1 MDLNNWSD
9 VDPTTNSS
17 FEAVS
22 YTNASS
28 NGYAKTMGWDSNHPD
43 IQTTTEI
50 GGSSTTY
57 YSDYYYQNLGVRT
70 TFAGGHLY
78 YGSRA
83 GLFFWDLSDRLEGA
97 YWFIGGRLS
106 RRVLVGG

>member
-28 NGYAKTMGWDSNHPD
+28 GGYAKTMGWDSNHPD
-43 IQTTTEI
+43 VQITTEI
-50 GGSSTTY
+50 GGSSATY
-57 YSDYYYQNLGVRT
+57 YSDYYYQNSGVRT
-70 TFAGGHLY
+70 TFAGGALHD
-78 YGSRA
+78 GSNA
-83 GLFFWDLSDRLEGA
+83 GLFCWSLGVGLGSA
-97 YWFIGGRLS
+97 YWYVGGRLS
-106 RRVLVGG
+106 RRILVGG